1 MLLDDFLIAKKT
13 EGLSNETLR
22 KYKNVL
28 LDFGTGIQKQVATV
42 TAIDI
47 RRWLN
52 TNSEIK
58 LSTVRYYIS
67 VLRSFFNYLNNEDII
82 FVDPTRKIKMPKLPQ
97 RIPKALSLDEL
108 EILREGCKTLREQ
121 AILETYY
128 ATGGRLNE
136 IRNINVSDINWE
148 EKTILVIGKGGKER
162 PLFINSRAGYIL
174 KKYLASRTDDAEALF
189 ITEKG
194 PVRRLSKRSIQLI
207 FQKVSSR
214 VSLTKKVH
222 PHIMRHSMATTM
234 VDHGANLEDV
244 QNILG
249 HSSPNTTQIYA
260 QVNIK
265 RRKDAYHRTFR

>member
-1 MLLDDFLIAKKT
+1 MAKKT
-13 EGLSNETLR
+13 EGLSKETLK

-28 LDFGTGIQKQVATV
+28 LDFGTRINKQVTAI

-67 VLRSFFNYLNNEDII
+67 VLRSFFNYLNNEDIVT
-82 FVDPTRKIKMPKLPQ
+82 VDPTRKIKMPKLPQ

-108 EILREGCKTLREQ
+108 EVLREGCKTLREL

-136 IRNINVSDINWE
+136 IRNININDINWE

-162 PLFINSRAGYIL
+162 PVFINSRAGFIL
-174 KKYLASRTDDAEALF
+174 KKYLASRKDSKEALF

-194 PVRRLSKRSIQLI
+194 PVRRLSKRSIQQI
-207 FQKVSSR
+207 FQKISSR
-214 VSLTKKVH
+214 VSLSKKVH
-222 PHIMRHSMATTM
+222 PHVMRHSMATTM
-234 VDHGANLEDV
+234 VDHGASLEDV

-260 QVNIK
+260 RVNIK
-265 RRKDAYHRTFR
+265 RRKDAYLRTFK